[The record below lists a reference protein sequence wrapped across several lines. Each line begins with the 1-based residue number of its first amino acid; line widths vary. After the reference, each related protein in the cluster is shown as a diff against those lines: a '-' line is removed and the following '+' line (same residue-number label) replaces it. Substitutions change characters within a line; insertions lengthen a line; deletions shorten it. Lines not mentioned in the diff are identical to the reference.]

1 MATIETA
8 YFLAYHGV
16 VIEKPY
22 LPIEKQIECLKTK
35 GLSFVSEKEAFN
47 ILKRHS
53 YYEIINGY
61 SDLFLDSKSPN
72 KHYKIGSSFEEI
84 YNLYCFD
91 FSVRN
96 LMIKFIIKIEKAVKA
111 LEIEAYCSDVD
122 SQGKRIHSF
131 DDYLDYSSYDTS
143 SVLKKQSVDEL
154 TGRFRK
160 VLKTCKD
167 DAFVHCLNKNNYV
180 PIWVL
185 FTKLTFSEMSIF
197 YESLIS
203 KEKSIVSKEFGLFE
217 DDFTTILKILS
228 TFRNVCA
235 HGNRVYC
242 FNCVYDLSK
251 IKLKGNKE
259 FIIEDES
266 KRKFGYVLCCMKFLL
281 SDKDFWD
288 ITQNLKCYLQ
298 QLFSGLY
305 SIDKKTIYKI
315 LGISDKMRTDFQI

>member
-1 MATIETA
+1 
-8 YFLAYHGV
+8 
-16 VIEKPY
+16 
-22 LPIEKQIECLKTK
+22 
-35 GLSFVSEKEAFN
+35 
-47 ILKRHS
+47 
-53 YYEIINGY
+53 
-61 SDLFLDSKSPN
+61 
-72 KHYKIGSSFEEI
+72 
-84 YNLYCFD
+84 
-91 FSVRN
+91 
-96 LMIKFIIKIEKAVKA
+96 
-111 LEIEAYCSDVD
+111 
-122 SQGKRIHSF
+122 
-131 DDYLDYSSYDTS
+131 
-143 SVLKKQSVDEL
+143 
-154 TGRFRK
+154 
-160 VLKTCKD
+160 
-167 DAFVHCLNKNNYV
+167 
-180 PIWVL
+180 
-185 FTKLTFSEMSIF
+185 MSIF